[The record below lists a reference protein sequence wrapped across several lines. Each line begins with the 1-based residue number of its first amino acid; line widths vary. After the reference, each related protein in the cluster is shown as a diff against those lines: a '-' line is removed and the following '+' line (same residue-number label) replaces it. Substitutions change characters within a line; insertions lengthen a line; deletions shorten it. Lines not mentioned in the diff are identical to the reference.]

1 MYLRR
6 VLFNLRKKY
15 NISCLVLVQQQQ
27 YVYFHN
33 VERNYNPSQI
43 LTNALQYSNDSALKC
58 WNCNFMYKSDLFC
71 SKCKVLQEPPENVT
85 YFDLMGIPASYDVK
99 VAEIQNKYK
108 ELQKQLHP
116 DKFGAKSNKEKELS
130 EILSSLVNKAYSTL
144 SNPLKR
150 GLYMLELNNITI
162 SEETDNVNAEF
173 LMEIMEKNEEV
184 DDAADDEEKIKKLAE
199 ENRAVLND
207 LIRKVADAFRQNDI
221 KEAEFLLIRMK
232 YYDTINNRLKKLKHD
247 LGIVE

>member
-6 VLFNLRKKY
+6 ILPNLTKKCNVLYLN
-15 NISCLVLVQQQQ
+15 LVQQQQ
-27 YVYFHN
+27 HVHLHYV
-33 VERNYNPSQI
+33 EKNYNPSQI
-43 LTNALQYSNDSALKC
+43 LKNVLQYSNDSLLKC

-71 SKCKVLQEPPENVT
+71 SKCKVLQEPPENIT
-85 YFDLMGIPASYDVK
+85 FFDLMGIPASYDVK
-99 VAEIQNKYK
+99 VTEIQNKYK

-144 SNPLKR
+144 SHPLKR

-162 SEETDNVNAEF
+162 SEETDNINAEF
-173 LMEIMEKNEEV
+173 LMEIMEKNEEI
-184 DDAADDEEKIKKLAE
+184 DDAADDEEKIKKLVE
-199 ENRAVLND
+199 KNGAVLND
-207 LIRKVADAFRQNDI
+207 LITQVADAFRQNDI
-221 KEAEFLLIRMK
+221 KRAELLLIRMK